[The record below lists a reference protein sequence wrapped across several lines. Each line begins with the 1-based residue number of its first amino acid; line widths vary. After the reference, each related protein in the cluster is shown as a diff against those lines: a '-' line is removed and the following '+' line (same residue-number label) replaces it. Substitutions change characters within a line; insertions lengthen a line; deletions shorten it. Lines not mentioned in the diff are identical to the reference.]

1 MAANSFVNLINNKFD
16 RNFGGSVA
24 GIADPYITG
33 YHFIKFEHWPLGLDG
48 KHYALGHN
56 KSGIDGDQPQQIL
69 QAACLSV
76 TPPGGTLNKTE
87 FTGLGGIK
95 WAVPT
100 NIDYGNTVTVKFLEY
115 SHLPILSI
123 IHGWFR
129 LIRDYRTG
137 TTELEGV
144 DNYTKSNYSAS
155 MLYATTKPD
164 AKTIE
169 YYAMF
174 TGMFPAKDPQ
184 DLYTSDLTAVDKLEI
199 DIEFNC
205 DWTWHEDW
213 VYTKCENM
221 IQDRDYHMTGGPGV
235 PNK

>member
-1 MAANSFVNLINNKFD
+1 MARNSFINLTQNNFD
-16 RNFGGSVA
+16 RNFGGSIA
-24 GIADPYITG
+24 GTADPYISG
-33 YHFIKFEHWPLGLDG
+33 YHFISFEHWPEGLTDDYY
-48 KHYALGHN
+48 KMGHQY
-56 KSGIDGDQPQQIL
+56 SGVSGTEASQVL
-69 QAACLSV
+69 ESSCLSV

-95 WAVPT
+95 WSVPT
-100 NIDYGNTVTVKFLEY
+100 NIDYGNTVTIKFLEY
-115 SHLPILSI
+115 SYLPILSV

-137 TTELEGV
+137 TTQLEGE
-144 DNYTKSNYSAS
+144 NYNKSQYSAS

-164 AKTIE
+164 AMTIE

-184 DLYTSDLTAVDKLEI
+184 DLYTSDLTSVDKLEV

-205 DWTWHEDW
+205 DWVWHEDW
-213 VYTKCENM
+213 VYDKCDAMVLNTNRSYH
-221 IQDRDYHMTGGPGV
+221 RDGQGV
-235 PNK
+235 PK